1 MLDKKFILPSAISF
15 SGFLFLVSMDSVIKI
30 LGETYS
36 VLQLLFL
43 NALFSLIPLLFFIY
57 KNHGLHFYKN
67 QNYTFQFIRGIVH
80 TIGFLFVLKGVLILP
95 LSVVYPVLF
104 TSPLMLLVMS
114 HFFLSDNINIVRVL
128 AILTGFLGVV
138 ISAEPFGTNIVS
150 ILGVVF
156 VFLGAFCI
164 AITHLITRKYNYL
177 TSSYSAAFFSMVVSV
192 VVFLFSIN
200 FHFEHMTFSDLS
212 LSMLGGLFAGL
223 GISAVIYGSRTLP
236 SSVFG
241 LTSYV
246 QIIFG
251 VLLGWIIFRQLPTL
265 YNYIGIIIVILAG
278 FMLFYFDKSE
288 KDNY

>member
-1 MLDKKFILPSAISF
+1 MLNKKFILPSTISF

-43 NALFSLIPLLFFIY
+43 NALFSLIPLFFFIY
-57 KNHGLHFYKN
+57 KNHGIRFYKN

-80 TIGFLFVLKGVLILP
+80 TIGFLFVLKGVLLLP

-192 VVFLFSIN
+192 LVFLFSIN
-200 FHFEHMTFSDLS
+200 FHFEYMTLSDLL
-212 LSMLGGLFAGL
+212 LSMLGGVFAGL

-241 LTSYV
+241 LSSYV

-251 VLLGWIIFRQLPTL
+251 VLLGWIIFRQLPTF
-265 YNYIGIIIVILAG
+265 YNYIGIIIVIAAG
-278 FMLFYFDKSE
+278 FILFYFDKSE
-288 KDNY
+288 NDN

>member
-1 MLDKKFILPSAISF
+1 MLDKKFLLPSTVSF
-15 SGFLFLVSMDSVIKI
+15 TGFLFLVSMDSVIKI
-30 LGETYS
+30 LGETYP

-43 NALFSLIPLLFFIY
+43 NALFSLIPLFFFIY
-57 KNHGLHFYKN
+57 KSHGFQFYKN
-67 QNYTFQFIRGIVH
+67 QNYYFQIIRGIVH
-80 TIGFLFVLKGVLILP
+80 TIGFLFVLKGVLLLP

-114 HFFLSDNINIVRVL
+114 HFFLSDDINIIRVL
-128 AILTGFLGVV
+128 AIFIGFLGVV
-138 ISAEPFGTNIVS
+138 ISAEPFGTNVVS
-150 ILGVVF
+150 LLGVFF

-192 VVFLFSIN
+192 IIFIFSIK
-200 FHFEHMTFSDLS
+200 FHFEIMSFRDLS
-212 LSMLGGLFAGL
+212 LSMLGGIFAGL
-223 GISAVIYGSRTLP
+223 GISAVIYGSQTLP

-251 VLLGWIIFRQLPTL
+251 VLLGWFVFKQLPTL
-265 YNYIGIIIVILAG
+265 YNYIGILIVISAG
-278 FMLFYFDKSE
+278 IILFYFDKIKKNS
-288 KDNY
+288 

>member
-1 MLDKKFILPSAISF
+1 MLDKKFILPSTISF
-15 SGFLFLVSMDSVIKI
+15 IGFLFLVSMDSVIKV

-43 NALFSLIPLLFFIY
+43 NALFSLIPLFFFIY
-57 KNHGLHFYKN
+57 KKHGFQFYKK
-67 QNYTFQFIRGIVH
+67 QNYTFQFIRGIIH
-80 TIGFLFVLKGVLILP
+80 TIGFLFVLKGVLLLP

-114 HFFLSDNINIVRVL
+114 HFFLSDNINIVRVI
-128 AILTGFLGVV
+128 AILIGFLGVV
-138 ISAEPFGTNIVS
+138 ISAEPFGTNNVS
-150 ILGVVF
+150 ILGVSFVF
-156 VFLGAFCI
+156 VGAFCI

-177 TSSYSAAFFSMVVSV
+177 TSSYSAAFFSMIVSV

-200 FHFEHMTFSDLS
+200 FHFEPMTFIDLL
-212 LSMLGGLFAGL
+212 LSMLGGAFAGL
-223 GISAVIYGSRTLP
+223 GISAVIYGSQTLP

-251 VLLGWIIFRQLPTL
+251 ILLGWFIFNQLPTL
-265 YNYIGIIIVILAG
+265 YNYIGILIVISAG
-278 FMLFYFDKSE
+278 VILFYFDKSQ
-288 KDNY
+288 KKS

>member
-1 MLDKKFILPSAISF
+1 MLNKKFILPSAISF
-15 SGFLFLVSMDSVIKI
+15 TGFLFLVSMDSVIKI

-57 KNHGLHFYKN
+57 KNHGIHFYKN

-80 TIGFLFVLKGVLILP
+80 TIGFLFVLKGVLLLP

-128 AILTGFLGVV
+128 AILIGFLGVV

-200 FHFEHMTFSDLS
+200 FHFEYMTLSDLL
-212 LSMLGGLFAGL
+212 LSMLGGVFAGL

-265 YNYIGIIIVILAG
+265 SNYIGIIIVIAAG
-278 FMLFYFDKSE
+278 FILFYFDKSE
-288 KDNY
+288 SDN

>member
-30 LGETYS
+30 LGETYP

-43 NALFSLIPLLFFIY
+43 NALFSLIPLFFFIY
-57 KNHGLHFYKN
+57 KKHGIHFYKN

-80 TIGFLFVLKGVLILP
+80 TIGFLFVLKGVLLLP

-192 VVFLFSIN
+192 LVFLFSIN
-200 FHFEHMTFSDLS
+200 FHFEYMTLSDLL
-212 LSMLGGLFAGL
+212 LSMLGGVFAGL

-251 VLLGWIIFRQLPTL
+251 VLLGWIIFRQLPTF
-265 YNYIGIIIVILAG
+265 YNYIGIIIVIAAG
-278 FMLFYFDKSE
+278 FILFYFDKSE
-288 KDNY
+288 NDN

>member
-30 LGETYS
+30 LGETYP

-57 KNHGLHFYKN
+57 KNHGIHFYKN

-80 TIGFLFVLKGVLILP
+80 TIGFLFVLKGVLLLP

-192 VVFLFSIN
+192 LVFLFSIN
-200 FHFEHMTFSDLS
+200 FHFEYMTLSDLL
-212 LSMLGGLFAGL
+212 LSMLGGVFAGL

-241 LTSYV
+241 LSSYV

-251 VLLGWIIFRQLPTL
+251 VLLGWIIFRQLPTF
-265 YNYIGIIIVILAG
+265 YNYIGIIIVIAAG
-278 FMLFYFDKSE
+278 FILFYFDKSE
-288 KDNY
+288 NDN

>member
-30 LGETYS
+30 LGETYP

-57 KNHGLHFYKN
+57 KNHGIHFYKN
-67 QNYTFQFIRGIVH
+67 QNYIFQFIRGIVH
-80 TIGFLFVLKGVLILP
+80 TIGFLFVLKGVLLLP

-200 FHFEHMTFSDLS
+200 FHFEYMTLSDLL
-212 LSMLGGLFAGL
+212 LSMLGGVFAGL

-251 VLLGWIIFRQLPTL
+251 VLLGWIIFRQLPTF
-265 YNYIGIIIVILAG
+265 YNYIGITIVIAAG
-278 FMLFYFDKSE
+278 FILFYFDKSE
-288 KDNY
+288 NDN